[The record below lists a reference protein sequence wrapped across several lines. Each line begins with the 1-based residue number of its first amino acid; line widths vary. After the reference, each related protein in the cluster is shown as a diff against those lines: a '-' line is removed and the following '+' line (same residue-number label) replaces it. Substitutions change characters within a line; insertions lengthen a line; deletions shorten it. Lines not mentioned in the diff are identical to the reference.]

1 MAKTDIEKT
10 KEIGQKAVKE
20 AAESKKKA
28 KTSIVPNKVGQT
40 ETFHILKG
48 KDNAWDLTLRFPG
61 TAVGS
66 TIIQNANL
74 MIEGVSPN
82 YSLLLDEAINN
93 DMIVNPSDLVS
104 SRISY
109 FDSHDGFLETTAD
122 IASFLTDKLL

>member
-1 MAKTDIEKT
+1 M
-10 KEIGQKAVKE
+10 
-20 AAESKKKA
+20 
-28 KTSIVPNKVGQT
+28 
-40 ETFHILKG
+40 
-48 KDNAWDLTLRFPG
+48 TLRFPG

-93 DMIVNPSDLVS
+93 DMIVNPSDLVN
-104 SRISY
+104 SRINY